1 MKQRRPGG
9 AAGAAHHSHT
19 TRYLD
24 GVHIGGK
31 GPVVIVRYR
40 RRMKEEDEKKN
51 QKNKICL
58 RNGFLLNGIIDIQIT
73 IARFFT
79 YYFVDFLSLS
89 FFFFFLNFFFF
100 FAPLPICDEW
110 LAAHSIASSIE
121 EFVHKRNCRDMKNI
135 HRLNKWVPRAL
146 RVCCV
151 VTRRGGSG
159 HSKILFCHKFI
170 SSCFFC
176 FFGF

>member
-1 MKQRRPGG
+1 MPPQWAAEWDNRYSNNHCPLFHILFRRF
-9 AAGAAHHSHT
+9 S
-19 TRYLD
+19 
-24 GVHIGGK
+24 
-31 GPVVIVRYR
+31 
-40 RRMKEEDEKKN
+40 
-51 QKNKICL
+51 
-58 RNGFLLNGIIDIQIT
+58 
-73 IARFFT
+73 
-79 YYFVDFLSLS
+79 LSLVFFLFFFFQIS
-89 FFFFFLNFFFF
+89 FFFFFFG
-100 FAPLPICDEW
+100 PVPICDEW

-170 SSCFFC
+170 SSCFF
-176 FFGF
+176 FFLVFSDDEYSAEE